1 MITVI
6 GFVGAA
12 AVGALARAEAGR
24 RLDRPAGFPVGTL
37 LVNVVGSFLLGL
49 LWELAP
55 PMITVVGTAGL
66 GAFTTFS
73 SFARDAVALAQ
84 QRHVA
89 QGAVYIA
96 ITMVAGV
103 AAAAVGLVLARGW

>member
-1 MITVI
+1 MI
-6 GFVGAA
+6 GFAGAA

-24 RLDRPAGFPVGTL
+24 RLNRHEGFPFGTL

-49 LWELAP
+49 LWDAAP
-55 PMITVVGTAGL
+55 PMMTVVGTAGL

-73 SFARDAVALAQ
+73 SFARDAVALAE

-89 QGAVYIA
+89 QAAVYVA
-96 ITMVAGV
+96 TTMVAGV
-103 AAAAVGLVLARGW
+103 AAAAVGLALAGGW